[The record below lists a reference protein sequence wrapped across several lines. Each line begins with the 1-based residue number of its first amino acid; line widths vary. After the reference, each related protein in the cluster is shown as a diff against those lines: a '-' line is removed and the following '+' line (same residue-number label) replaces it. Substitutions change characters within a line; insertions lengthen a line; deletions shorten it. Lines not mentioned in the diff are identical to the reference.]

1 MLTFLK
7 VAYVFFLARMAQWY
21 CVGLESLFFLR
32 RRKPSGKEEPNG
44 KNPREKKNQME
55 RTLGKRRT
63 KWKEPSGKEE
73 PNGKKETRM
82 GGEN

>member
-21 CVGLESLFFLR
+21 CVGLESLLSLR
-32 RRKPSGKEEPNG
+32 KKEPSGEPFLL
-44 KNPREKKNQME
+44 EKKK
-55 RTLGKRRT
+55 TLGKRRT

>member
-55 RTLGKRRT
+55 RK
-63 KWKEPSGKEE
+63 KPEWEE
-73 PNGKKETRM
+73 KIKMERIRG
-82 GGEN
+82 